1 MQFCQTNGFSNK
13 KHEIGKGTWV
23 ECGGCGP
30 ATFVQGGIMSD
41 FLLVGLRP
49 GGFCPTF
56 IVLDHVALSRYIS
69 EAIQCYCY
77 HMPINIHM

>member
-1 MQFCQTNGFSNK
+1 
-13 KHEIGKGTWV
+13 
-23 ECGGCGP
+23 
-30 ATFVQGGIMSD
+30 MSD

-56 IVLDHVALSRYIS
+56 TVLDHVALSRYIS

-77 HMPINIHM
+77 HMPNNIHM

>member
-1 MQFCQTNGFSNK
+1 MSSYFKVQFCQTNSFPNK
-13 KHEIGKGTWV
+13 KHEIGKGIWV
-23 ECGGCGP
+23 GWWGGGGCGS
-30 ATFVQGGIMSD
+30 ATFVQGEIMSG

-69 EAIQCYCY
+69 EAIQCY
-77 HMPINIHM
+77 

>member
-1 MQFCQTNGFSNK
+1 
-13 KHEIGKGTWV
+13 
-23 ECGGCGP
+23 
-30 ATFVQGGIMSD
+30 MSG

-69 EAIQCYCY
+69 EAIQCY
-77 HMPINIHM
+77 